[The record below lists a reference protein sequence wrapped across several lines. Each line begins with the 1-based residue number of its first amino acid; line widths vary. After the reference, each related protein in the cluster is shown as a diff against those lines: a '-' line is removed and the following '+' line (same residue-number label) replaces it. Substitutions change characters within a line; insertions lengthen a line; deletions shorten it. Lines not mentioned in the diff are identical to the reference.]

1 MKFTNLIVGG
11 NSFTQDGVGGC
22 PPTLNSVGGC
32 SFCNDEN
39 YKSATPKSWASW
51 VAKKLQVKSF
61 VNTASSSHGNFLI
74 ADTILYLL
82 TNYQYTPNN
91 TLVIFNISMPTRL
104 DIPCEF
110 THPDVSKF
118 LPWNENLIPFA
129 YLDRTCRSY
138 KNIEKNIGL
147 DLVPLMSWQKID
159 FLCNWLENQK
169 YNYLFLTTEN
179 HNNVKE
185 FQQIVN
191 PRRNL
196 FIDLDPGVGLLEW
209 SALTKNNTKNNYHP
223 DEKGRELI
231 SDLVIEKIK
240 TIYN

>member
-1 MKFTNLIVGG
+1 MNFKNLVVGG
-11 NSFTQDGVGGC
+11 NSFTQDGIGGC
-22 PPTLNSVGGC
+22 PPTLNSGGGC

-39 YKSATPKSWASW
+39 YKSAVPKSWVSW
-51 VAKKLQVKSF
+51 VASKLQVTSF

-82 TNYQYTPNN
+82 TNYQYPPKD

-110 THPDVSKF
+110 INPNVSKF

-129 YLDRTCRSY
+129 YLNRHCKTY
-138 KNIEKNIGL
+138 QHIEKNIGL
-147 DLVPLMSWQKID
+147 DLVPIMSWQKID
-159 FLCNWLENQK
+159 FLCNWLENKK

-179 HNNVKE
+179 YNNVKE
-185 FQQIVN
+185 FQQIVD
-191 PRRNL
+191 PRRQS

-209 SALTKNNTKNNYHP
+209 SALTKNNTENNFHP
-223 DEKGRELI
+223 DENGRRLI
-231 SDLVIEKIK
+231 SNLVIERI
-240 TIYN
+240 NNL